1 MKRIIVIGG
10 GAAGML
16 AAIAASGEG
25 NSVLLLEK
33 NEKLGKKLFITGKGR
48 CNVTNTDAPVST
60 KQSNSYV
67 IANPKFLY
75 SAFSAFPNTAMME
88 LLENAGCPLK
98 IERGNR
104 VFPVSD
110 HAYDVIAALQ
120 RELHRRKVA
129 IRYHAKVVNITTEPP
144 ATGEVDK
151 PETNH
156 VKAAKISI
164 EPPIIR
170 EVDKPETNHVK
181 AAKISIEPP
190 AIREVVKPETNHVKA
205 AKISIEPPIIR
216 GVDKPE
222 TNHAKTAKIAPD
234 PSNIRNVA
242 YAGMNHGNVEKA
254 IAKMPAS
261 KKDMNSKL
269 KVTGVVLENEEH
281 LKADRIIIA
290 CGGLSYPSTGSDG
303 DGYRLAAALG
313 HQVTDTY
320 PALVPMTIQ
329 EDWCKELQGL
339 SLKNV
344 ELRLYPKDKPSATI
358 YQGFGEMLFTH
369 FGVSGPLVLS
379 ASSYYQAYRR
389 KRKDSDNL
397 CLSLNLKPALDADTL
412 DKRLQKELEQAVNKQ
427 FHNAVASLFPSKL
440 LPVMI
445 KISGIPANKPANSIT
460 KEERKA
466 FTMLIQ
472 HLDMTVTGVRGF
484 DEAVITAGGISVKE
498 VSPSTMESKL
508 VSGLYF
514 AGEILDTDALTGG
527 FNLQI
532 AWSTGYVAGKSAG
545 S

>member
-1 MKRIIVIGG
+1 
-10 GAAGML
+10 ML

-25 NSVLLLEK
+25 NSVFLLEK

-129 IRYHAKVVNITTEPP
+129 IRYHAKVTKITTEPP
-144 ATGEVDK
+144 AIGGVDQ
-151 PETNH
+151 PEIKH
-156 VKAAKISI
+156 VKVAEISI
-164 EPPIIR
+164 EPQ
-170 EVDKPETNHVK
+170 
-181 AAKISIEPP
+181 
-190 AIREVVKPETNHVKA
+190 
-205 AKISIEPPIIR
+205 
-216 GVDKPE
+216 
-222 TNHAKTAKIAPD
+222 
-234 PSNIRNVA
+234 NIRNVTNA
-242 YAGMNHGNVEKA
+242 SINHGTVEKA
-254 IAKMPAS
+254 AAKIPTT
-261 KKDMNSKL
+261 KGDMNSKL
-269 KVTGVVLENEEH
+269 KVTGVVLENGEH
-281 LKADRIIIA
+281 LKADRVIIA

-344 ELRLYPKDKPSATI
+344 ELLLYPKDKPSVTI

-389 KRKDSDNL
+389 KKKDDDNL

-427 FHNAVASLFPSKL
+427 FHNAVTSLFPSKL

-445 KISGIPANKPANSIT
+445 KLSGIPANKPVNSIT

-466 FTMLIQ
+466 FAMLIQ

-532 AWSTGYVAGKSAG
+532 AWSTGYLAGRSAG
-545 S
+545 SHT